1 MKRDGPLAAGPLAS
15 LFLDLTEWIVDV
27 VARLGYPGIFLL
39 MIVEGIL
46 TPIPSEFIMP
56 FAGFLAGRS
65 QLSLPLVVLAGTAGA
80 AIGNVVAYKIGAH
93 VGRPLIARY
102 GRFVGLGEDDLAW
115 AERWFA
121 RFGDVG
127 ILLGHAMPG
136 VRSFISFPA
145 GIGRMR
151 LRNFVVFST
160 IGAAIWN
167 TVLVVAGYLL
177 LDAWIVFAETTENVD
192 LYLVAAALAVVV
204 GYVYWRKA
212 RARRAADVT
221 RP

>member
-1 MKRDGPLAAGPLAS
+1 
-15 LFLDLTEWIVDV
+15 
-27 VARLGYPGIFLL
+27 
-39 MIVEGIL
+39 
-46 TPIPSEFIMP
+46 
-56 FAGFLAGRS
+56 
-65 QLSLPLVVLAGTAGA
+65 
-80 AIGNVVAYKIGAH
+80 
-93 VGRPLIARY
+93 
-102 GRFVGLGEDDLAW
+102 
-115 AERWFA
+115 
-121 RFGDVG
+121 
-127 ILLGHAMPG
+127 MPG

-192 LYLVAAALAVVV
+192 LYLVAAAITVVV

>member
-1 MKRDGPLAAGPLAS
+1 MAS
-15 LFLDLTEWIVDV
+15 LFLGLAEWIVEV
-27 VARLGYPGIFLL
+27 VRTLGYPGIFLL
-39 MIVEGIL
+39 MVLEGIV

-56 FAGFLAGRS
+56 FAGFLAAQS
-65 QLSLPLVVLAGTAGA
+65 ALSAPLVVLVGTAGA
-80 AIGNVVAYKIGAH
+80 AVGNVVAYAIGAR

-102 GRFVGLGEDDLAW
+102 GRVIGLGEEDLAW

-121 RFGDVG
+121 RFGDLG

-151 LRNFVVFST
+151 LRNFIVFSS

-167 TVLVVAGYLL
+167 SVLVAAGYYL

-192 LYLVAAALAVVV
+192 LYIVVGALAAVV

-212 RARRAADVT
+212 RLRRAVDV
-221 RP
+221 P